1 MLKILLSNDDGIESE
16 GIKILYKYLKNISKV
31 FVIAPEENQSGAGSS
46 ISTRKPLSVN
56 KKKNGFFAVNGTPGD
71 CVYLGLNG
79 VCPFEPDLVIT
90 GINYGANLA
99 EDLVYSG
106 TVGAAFE
113 GKHLSLPSLAVSAS
127 VFSQH
132 GSEENKLEPNFET
145 AAMVT
150 KEIIL
155 NIHNLEISSSVVLNI
170 NVPNLPYHEIKGK
183 SVTVLGSWGKRN
195 PPFKEINSKGQERFW
210 ITHRD
215 NIPINSKD
223 TDIAALLEGRVSISP
238 IFPNFYVKERS
249 DELSE
254 WVNTLQK
261 DEKI

>member
-1 MLKILLSNDDGIESE
+1 M
-16 GIKILYKYLKNISKV
+16 
-31 FVIAPEENQSGAGSS
+31 
-46 ISTRKPLSVN
+46 
-56 KKKNGFFAVNGTPGD
+56 
-71 CVYLGLNG
+71 
-79 VCPFEPDLVIT
+79 
-90 GINYGANLA
+90 
-99 EDLVYSG
+99 
-106 TVGAAFE
+106 
-113 GKHLSLPSLAVSAS
+113 
-127 VFSQH
+127 
-132 GSEENKLEPNFET
+132 
-145 AAMVT
+145 
-150 KEIIL
+150 
-155 NIHNLEISSSVVLNI
+155 VLNI

-238 IFPNFYVKERS
+238 IFPNFYVKEKS